1 VLRRDTHRQPGLP
14 TVGGVPAAEQ
24 EGQAVTAPTETP
36 RARGRWITQWDPEDA
51 DFWERT
57 GRRTANRN
65 LWASILAEH
74 LGFSVW
80 TIWSVLTLF
89 MTPET
94 GFDYTAAQKF
104 LLVSVVTLV
113 GAVLRVPYTLAV
125 PRFGGRNWTLVSV
138 AALLVPT
145 VLAILLIQRPETPF
159 AVFVLLAATA
169 GLGGGNF
176 SSSMSNI
183 NAFFPER
190 SKGWALGL
198 NAGGGNIGVP
208 VVQVLGLGVIAVL
221 GVHHGWVLAALYI
234 PLLALACRVSWRR
247 MDNLAGAV
255 ADIGAQAAAVRDR
268 HFWIMSFLY
277 IGTFG
282 SFIGYGF
289 AFGLLLQNEFGR
301 TPLEAAAVTFIGP
314 LLGSL
319 IRPVGGHLADR
330 FGGARV
336 TLAVFAAM
344 TAGTAAIVLASTQ
357 GSLALF
363 TTGFIA
369 LFLLTG
375 VGNGSTYKMIP
386 AIYAARAAD
395 LADAGMSRAA
405 ATAHAKRVAGAVLGL
420 VGAVGALGGVA
431 INLVFRQ
438 SFATFGGATPAYV
451 AFLAFYLVCIAVT
464 YLVYLRRPAPA
475 AGAAPAD
482 TAAARP

>member
-1 VLRRDTHRQPGLP
+1 MTSPTATPHR
-14 TVGGVPAAEQ
+14 T
-24 EGQAVTAPTETP
+24 T
-36 RARGRWITQWDPEDA
+36 GRWISQWDPEDTA
-51 DFWERT
+51 FWERS
-57 GRRTANRN
+57 GRRIANRN
-65 LWASILAEH
+65 LWASIFAEH
-74 LGFSVW
+74 LGFSIW

-94 GFDYTAAQKF
+94 GFDYTPAQKF

-125 PRFGGRNWTLVSV
+125 PKFGGRNWTLVSV
-138 AALLVPT
+138 AALLIPT
-145 VLAILLIQRPETPF
+145 GLAILLIQRPETPF

-208 VVQVLGLGVIAVL
+208 VVQLVGLGVIAVL
-221 GVHHGWVLAALYI
+221 GVSYGHVLAALYI
-234 PLLALACRVSWRR
+234 PLLAAACWVSWRH
-247 MDNLAGAV
+247 MDNLSGAR
-255 ADIGAQAAAVRDR
+255 ADIGAQLAAARDR
-268 HFWIMSFLY
+268 DFWIMSFLY

-282 SFIGYGF
+282 SFIGFGF
-289 AFGLLLQNEFGR
+289 AFGLLLQNQFDR

-319 IRPVGGHLADR
+319 VRPLGGLLADR
-330 FGGARV
+330 LGGAKV
-336 TLAVFAAM
+336 TLWNFAAM
-344 TAGTAAIVLASTQ
+344 AAGTGVIILASTQ
-357 GSLALF
+357 DSLALF
-363 TTGFIA
+363 TAGFIT

-395 LADAGMSRAA
+395 MADAGTPSAE
-405 ATAHAKRVAGAVLGL
+405 ATAHFKRVAGAVLGL

-438 SFATFGGATPAYV
+438 SFESFGGATPAYA
-451 AFLAFYLVCIAVT
+451 AFLVFYLVCMAVT
-464 YLVYLRRPAPA
+464 YTVYMRRPAA
-475 AGAAPAD
+475 AATAPAPA
-482 TAAARP
+482 TLP